1 MRLRQLT
8 SSLLLCAIPAVL
20 LVSVCRYTV
29 RDVGFVVLDE
39 QPFKLELG
47 ASTPALTGR
56 LQNFCRALFLDADVA
71 LEAHDL
77 AGATLVDSRG
87 RRLALIGWPQSP
99 KSLGDVQDHIETV
112 VDSKAR
118 DQVLSR
124 IADVHGVVVFVEG
137 RIEAQNQRVSLLC
150 KEAIDRAEPVLAEL
164 PKKSKQPTAIVRVPW
179 NSRDDER
186 VFLFSMGF
194 ETADIDGD
202 DPLVAALYGR
212 GVRMG
217 EPLFGPLITRTAI
230 QENLILI
237 GQDCECGLDRSVMR
251 GQRAL
256 LNWTDDQRKAV
267 RAAVD
272 FDPEN
277 PMVRAEVSRILSRG
291 RVEGEEDFGDPQAA
305 YSETEIPEGNGTV
318 PTTEPESTAV
328 EVARDLTKIFYLV
341 GAFLG
346 VVVLGAIWLLTRRGS
361 STL

>member
-1 MRLRQLT
+1 
-8 SSLLLCAIPAVL
+8 
-20 LVSVCRYTV
+20 
-29 RDVGFVVLDE
+29 
-39 QPFKLELG
+39 
-47 ASTPALTGR
+47 
-56 LQNFCRALFLDADVA
+56 
-71 LEAHDL
+71 
-77 AGATLVDSRG
+77 
-87 RRLALIGWPQSP
+87 
-99 KSLGDVQDHIETV
+99 
-112 VDSKAR
+112 
-118 DQVLSR
+118 
-124 IADVHGVVVFVEG
+124 
-137 RIEAQNQRVSLLC
+137 
-150 KEAIDRAEPVLAEL
+150 
-164 PKKSKQPTAIVRVPW
+164 
-179 NSRDDER
+179 
-186 VFLFSMGF
+186 
-194 ETADIDGD
+194 
-202 DPLVAALYGR
+202 
-212 GVRMG
+212 MG